1 MLGLKEFA
9 DDTKFFCQPRSC
21 HNTFVANP
29 CSSYGS
35 SKGFLNAYGVQL
47 MFCPHTHSWL
57 ETLLTGLE
65 AASGLCWQVCS
76 QGQDLAALQT
86 NTVENLL
93 QPQNSSF
100 PSLTVHEPNYC
111 RGYFVAT
118 RATPRSKF
126 KVEHHGEKYFLAG

>member
-1 MLGLKEFA
+1 MIQN
-9 DDTKFFCQPRSC
+9 FFVNLALATILLLLTHVLP
-21 HNTFVANP
+21 VARA
-29 CSSYGS
+29 
-35 SKGFLNAYGVQL
+35 GFFKCLRCAVDVL
-47 MFCPHTHSWL
+47 PAHPL

-65 AASGLCWQVCS
+65 AALGSRWHVW

-86 NTVENLL
+86 NTVENLS

-100 PSLTVHEPNYC
+100 PSLTVYEPTYC

-126 KVEHHGEKYFLAG
+126 KVEHHGEKYFLAW